1 MMSYS
6 DTNSSSSTMTSAP
19 NSAVSG
25 IYEGSALADKTFYGF
40 KLTKDGDC
48 NVEII
53 DQSSSDIIKLPESEY
68 ILDSDDYKHWIW
80 SSDTIEFYFN
90 ESNGHLIM
98 KTI

>member
-1 MMSYS
+1 MDY
-6 DTNSSSSTMTSAP
+6 NSESTK
-19 NSAVSG
+19 VDG
-25 IYEGSALADKTFYGF
+25 IYDGSALADKTFYGF

-53 DQSSSDIIKLPESEY
+53 DNDSNDIVKLPESEY
-68 ILDSDDYKHWIW
+68 ILDSDDYKHWLW
-80 SSDTIEFYFN
+80 SSDSIEFYFN